1 MPTLTRS
8 TALSCPECGGL
19 LRVYTTKY
27 NSNSNTAERRRECK
41 ECDLRFVTE
50 EYILRS
56 ADVTAMRE
64 RGTMGIDQALVIATL
79 MFDFF
84 LEDKKDWVKSLG
96 FDIDEFWKARI
107 AVKRHAKKIGGSHE

>member
-27 NSNSNTAERRRECK
+27 NSNSNTAGRRRECK
-41 ECDLRFVTE
+41 ECGLRFVTE
-50 EYILRS
+50 EYILRA
-56 ADVTAMRE
+56 ADATAPRP
-64 RGTMGIDQALVIATL
+64 RNAMGIGQALSMATL

-84 LEDKKDWVKSLG
+84 LEDKKEWVESLG
-96 FDIDEFWKARI
+96 FDIDEFWKARLAI
-107 AVKRHAKKIGGSHE
+107 KRHAKKVRGSHE